1 MKGSD
6 DYASRKPRPRP
17 RPSAPP
23 LTSPSS
29 SDSNNNIIKGPSG
42 YKRGQDFEE
51 QEDLEPELDIDSN
64 NDLDDGDHSDQ
75 SRDRYSSNIRKTSN
89 SASRNAAS
97 RSAPGRNTPSKA
109 GSKGKSKAEK
119 EADKK
124 EKSKKLRTLLSNQ
137 AICLVIIFALVAG
150 FNWMAAD
157 YSGEYIGQDAQLGL
171 VKLSLVRE
179 ATFVDG
185 ELSYKG
191 TTNLEMQQG
200 NQPKDQQ
207 ADLTFIAANPKLINR
222 GLITRAR
229 FIGSI
234 DSSAAEGAIVDAKG
248 SHNVKLTKNIVASL
262 FKQLQHHTPS
272 VQLPRPPKL
281 FQVPAAAPRAPL
293 PNETDSTRP
302 FTYGGSEKPAK

>member
-6 DYASRKPRPRP
+6 DYASRRPRP

-23 LTSPSS
+23 PASGREPNQDINRDSSRDFLRDSSQYGKRSRELSNANLDDEYADDSADEQDIDDDFAQSNNKYSS
-29 SDSNNNIIKGPSG
+29 SVRKRPS
-42 YKRGQDFEE
+42 
-51 QEDLEPELDIDSN
+51 
-64 NDLDDGDHSDQ
+64 
-75 SRDRYSSNIRKTSN
+75 
-89 SASRNAAS
+89 AA
-97 RSAPGRNTPSKA
+97 GRNTPSTGK
-109 GSKGKSKAEK
+109 SKGKSRAEK
-119 EADKK
+119 EAEKK
-124 EKSKKLRTLLSNQ
+124 EKGKRLRTLLSNQ

-157 YSGEYIGQDAQLGL
+157 YSGEYITQDNALGL

-179 ATFVDG
+179 ATYVDG

-200 NQPKDQQ
+200 DQPKEQQ
-207 ADLTFIAANPKLINR
+207 VDLTFVAADPKLISR

-229 FIGSI
+229 FIGAIDGSI
-234 DSSAAEGAIVDAKG
+234 AEGAIVDATG
-248 SHNVKLTKNIVASL
+248 SHDVKLTKNIVASL

-281 FQVPAAAPRAPL
+281 FQVPNTPPPAPL
-293 PNETDSTRP
+293 PNETDSTKP
-302 FTYGGSEKPAK
+302 FTYGGTSEPPKSP

>member
-6 DYASRKPRPRP
+6 DYTSRRPRP
-17 RPSAPP
+17 RPSVPP
-23 LTSPSS
+23 PSS
-29 SDSNNNIIKGPSG
+29 SSIRGPSG
-42 YKRGQDFEE
+42 YNNDS
-51 QEDLEPELDIDSN
+51 DIDE
-64 NDLDDGDHSDQ
+64 DEDDDDDEQVFTQ
-75 SRDRYSSNIRKTSN
+75 SPSRYSSNIRRTSN
-89 SASRNAAS
+89 PASSNAANK
-97 RSAPGRNTPSKA
+97 PNSK
-109 GSKGKSKAEK
+109 SKGKSKAER
-119 EADKK
+119 EEEKK
-124 EKSKKLRTLLSNQ
+124 ERKKKLRTLVGNQ
-137 AICLVIIFALVAG
+137 AICLGIIFALVAG

-157 YSGEYIGQDAQLGL
+157 YSGEYIGQDSKLGL

-179 ATFVDG
+179 ATYVDG

-207 ADLTFIAANPKLINR
+207 ADLTFVAANPKLSNR

-229 FIGSI
+229 FIGVI
-234 DSSAAEGAIVDAKG
+234 DSSAAEGAIVDGKG

-281 FQVPAAAPRAPL
+281 FQVPVEAPRAPL
-293 PNETDSTRP
+293 PNETDSTKP
-302 FTYGGSEKPAK
+302 FTYGGSAKPSK